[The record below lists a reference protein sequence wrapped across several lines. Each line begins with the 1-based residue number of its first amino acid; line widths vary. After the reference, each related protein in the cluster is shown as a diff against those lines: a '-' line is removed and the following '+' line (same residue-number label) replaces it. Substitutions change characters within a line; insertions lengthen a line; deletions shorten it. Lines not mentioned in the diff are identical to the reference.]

1 MAQWTKLTASDG
13 HELDAYVATPEG
25 TPIGALVLVQ
35 EIFGLNPH
43 IQRTVDAYAKDGFF
57 VVAPALFDRQEKGVQ
72 IGYEGEDLQKAFG
85 YYGKLNPETA
95 LLDVAAAY
103 KHAETV
109 GKKIGVIGF
118 CYGGFMSWLAA
129 TRGPA
134 VGINPACTV
143 AYYPGGIGSVATEK
157 PSCPVMVH
165 IGTNDAHIAVD
176 QIDALRAANHP
187 EVTLHVYEGG
197 NHGFNC
203 DSRADHQPELAAIA
217 RERSL
222 AFLKTNIA

>member
-43 IQRTVDAYAKDGFF
+43 IRRTVDAYAKDGFF

-72 IGYEGEDLQKAFG
+72 IGYEGEDLQKAYG
-85 YYGKLNPETA
+85 YYQKLNPETA
-95 LLDVAAAY
+95 LLDIAAAY
-103 KHAETV
+103 QHAKQV
-109 GKKIGVIGF
+109 GKGIGVIGYCF
-118 CYGGFMSWLAA
+118 GGFMSWLSA
-129 TRGPA
+129 TRGENLKMQPS
-134 VGINPACTV
+134 CCV
-143 AYYPGGIGSVATEK
+143 AYYPGGIGSVATEQ

-165 IGTNDAHIAVD
+165 IGTDDAHIGQD

-187 EVTLHVYEGG
+187 EVTLYLYEGG
-197 NHGFNC
+197 KHGFNC
-203 DSRADHQPELAAIA
+203 DARADYNADLAAIA
-217 RERSL
+217 RQRSL
-222 AFLKTNIA
+222 EFLKANIA